1 MTRKKKKKV
10 GVFSKVILSANLVI
24 VGFLLLSYLASVVD
38 PRTFWPIA
46 FFGLAYPFILALNL
60 LFIIYWIIRKPK
72 FALISFG
79 AILVGWGTLTSYIG
93 FRETNAIEVPKS
105 SDRFLRVM
113 TYNVHSFKQFG
124 SRNDEFTKDQI
135 LNIIRKE
142 RPDVICFQEFFSRK
156 KGEYNF
162 RKLVREVM
170 NTEHYYF
177 ESFIDNGYEATGLAI
192 FSKLPIHSKGHIP
205 FGKGSAGNQAIF
217 ADLKFNGKKIRIY
230 NVHFQSINFQPEDY
244 SYLKN
249 ATQKIEPDVASSRR
263 IGSRLKRA
271 FLKRSG
277 QVELL
282 KEHTAACTTP
292 FVITGDFNDTPISY
306 TVNFMEKGL
315 RNCFSEKGSGF
326 GITYNG
332 AFPNFQIDY
341 ILTTPDFDV
350 KNYRIVKKKL
360 SDHYAVRSDLEFK
373 EKLQ

>member
-1 MTRKKKKKV
+1 MIRKKKRKV
-10 GVFSKVILSANLVI
+10 SLFSKIVLIVNLI
-24 VGFLLLSYLASVVD
+24 GVGFLLLSYLASYID

-46 FFGLAYPFILALNL
+46 FFGLAYPFILAFNV
-60 LFIIYWIIRKPK
+60 LFIVYWLIRKPK
-72 FALISFG
+72 FALISVG

-105 SDRFLRVM
+105 SATFFRVM

-124 SRNDEFTKDQI
+124 SKNDDFTKDQI

-142 RPDVICFQEFFSRK
+142 QPDVICFQEFFSRR
-156 KGEYNF
+156 KGEFNF
-162 RKLVREVM
+162 RKLVQEVL

-177 ESFIDNGYEATGLAI
+177 KAAIDNEYEATGLAI
-192 FSKLPIHSKGHIP
+192 FSKLPILDKGHIS
-205 FGKGSAGNQAIF
+205 FGQNSGTNQAIF
-217 ADLKFNGKKIRIY
+217 ADVKFNGKPVRVY

-271 FLKRSG
+271 FLKRST

-282 KEHTAACTTP
+282 KEHTSTCTTP
-292 FVITGDFNDTPISY
+292 FVVMGDFNDTPVSY

-315 RNCFSEKGSGF
+315 QNCFSEKGSGF

-341 ILTTPDFDV
+341 IMTTPDFTV

-373 EKLQ
+373 QEL